1 VTDAPVT
8 REGQVPGPPE
18 TAAPLWDSG
27 LHRSARRRGR
37 RGGGG
42 RGGREGGEQPTV
54 PEAEFRTYYG
64 VPVVKAP
71 VWRHD
76 IPAYLFTGGLAAG
89 SSLLAAGADLSG
101 RPALRRAGRVGAL
114 ASLLASTY
122 FLIHDL
128 GRPERFH
135 HMLRVVKP
143 TSPMS
148 MGTWIL
154 AAYGPMAG
162 AAAASELAPLLP
174 RHGLLGLARR
184 AAPAVGTAAGLAAA
198 VTAPALASYTAVLLA
213 DTAIPTWH
221 ESYRHLPFVF
231 VGSAAAASGG
241 LALIA
246 VPVEQAGP
254 ARRLAVAGA
263 VGELA
268 VATRMESS
276 IGMVGETY
284 HSGHAGQLLRTARAL
299 TVGGAIGAL
308 VGRRSRALSAV
319 SGAALLAGSLAT
331 RFGVY
336 EAGVASA
343 KDPKYVVVPQ
353 RERLAARA
361 AESGGMS

>member
-1 VTDAPVT
+1 
-8 REGQVPGPPE
+8 VP
-18 TAAPLWDSG
+18 A
-27 LHRSARRRGR
+27 
-37 RGGGG
+37 
-42 RGGREGGEQPTV
+42 V
-54 PEAEFRTYYG
+54 EFHTYYG

-101 RPALRRAGRVGAL
+101 RPALRRAGRAGSLV
-114 ASLLASTY
+114 SLLASTY
-122 FLIHDL
+122 FLINDL
-128 GRPERFH
+128 GRPDRFYN
-135 HMLRVVKP
+135 MLRVVKP

-154 AAYGPMAG
+154 AAYGPLAG

-184 AAPAVGTAAGLAAA
+184 AAPALGTATGLGAA

-213 DTAIPTWH
+213 DTSIPTWH
-221 ESYRHLPFVF
+221 ECYRHLPFVF

-241 LALIA
+241 LAMIA
-246 VPVEQAGP
+246 APVDQAGP
-254 ARRLAVAGA
+254 ARRLAVVGA

-268 VATRMESS
+268 AATRMESS
-276 IGMVGETY
+276 AGLVGETL
-284 HSGHAGQLLRTARAL
+284 HSGHAGSLLRAARVATVAGAL
-299 TVGGAIGAL
+299 GAL
-308 VGRRSRALSAV
+308 VGGRSRVLSAV

-361 AESGGMS
+361 AQSGGVS